1 MVPKLAGRGSSF
13 KGAGQYYL
21 HDKQA
26 ESAERV
32 AWTETVNLRTANPDR
47 AIRVMAATAMDR
59 DALKLAAGIGAG
71 GRSSDKVVQTYS
83 LAWHPEQQPSK
94 AEMVEAARESLDVL
108 GLSEHQALIV
118 CHTDEPHSHVHVIV
132 NRVSPADGR
141 LASTSQEKLKLS
153 RWAEAWETRHG
164 KVYCDERV
172 TNNAERDRQR
182 AVNTE
187 KQESRQAFEAMR
199 EATAG
204 LGKLQEANTAAAELK
219 ADQQRQASELAALG
233 RAMHEYYR
241 EELANLGADYRRDK
255 AKIKAEQRVEL
266 AALKAEN
273 RKVIGDTMRAFAE
286 QQNVERRTA
295 AWRECSP
302 LGRIWNA
309 VDAGRSAEGWEQR
322 LGKTLWATV
331 SKSMR
336 IESLRVDH
344 RERRQVLYQQMIS
357 WARQREAEFKASYK
371 ARNDANYQR
380 FVAARGSTQ
389 DQYKAEQKD
398 YRRMWGERS
407 QARREAWREFRQLYE
422 PKERL
427 RQLHDRQR
435 ENLQKLKEQEA
446 RTESHSRLRP
456 HGRSRRRGYDVER

>member
-26 ESAERV
+26 ETSERV
-32 AWTETVNLRTANPDR
+32 AWTETVNLRTANSDR

-59 DALKLAAGIGAG
+59 DALKLAAGIKAG

-94 AEMVEAARESLDVL
+94 AEMVEAAKESLDVL

-118 CHTDEPHSHVHVIV
+118 CHTDEPHPHVHVIV

-153 RWAEAWETRHG
+153 RWAEAWEKRHG

-172 TNNAERDRQR
+172 TNNAVRDRRR
-182 AVNTE
+182 AVNAE
-187 KQESRQAFEAMR
+187 KEGSRQAFEVMHD
-199 EATAG
+199 ATEG
-204 LGKLQEANTAAAELK
+204 LGKLQEAKAAATELK
-219 ADQQRQASELAALG
+219 VDQQRKASELAALG
-233 RAMHEYYR
+233 RAMHEHYR

-255 AKIKAEQRVEL
+255 ARVRAEQRVEL

-273 RKVIGDTMRAFAE
+273 RQVIGDTMRAFAE
-286 QQNVERRTA
+286 QQNSERQSI
-295 AWRECSP
+295 AWRERSL
-302 LGRIWNA
+302 LGRVWNA

-331 SKSMR
+331 SKSAR
-336 IESLRVDH
+336 IERLRADYQ
-344 RERRQVLYQQMIS
+344 ERQQVLYQQMTS
-357 WARQREAEFKASYK
+357 WAREREAEFRSSYK
-371 ARNDANYQR
+371 ARYDANYQK
-380 FVAARGSTQ
+380 FVAARASALGH
-389 DQYKAEQKD
+389 YKAEQSD
-398 YRRMWGERS
+398 YRRMWAKRS
-407 QARREAWREFRQLYE
+407 EARRHAWQEFRRLYE

-446 RTESHSRLRP
+446 RTESHSRPRP
-456 HGRSRRRGYDVER
+456 HGRSRGRGYEFER